1 VSLCNHITDDIEIG
15 KCERCTQIVYDI
27 NKVTMTEDI
36 RLKMKKYSIKAVPT
50 IIIDGEIKVIIIIII
65 IVIPDFPQICG
76 QDLYTI
82 LKRDYSIK

>member
-1 VSLCNHITDDIEIG
+1 MSLCNHITDDIEIG

-27 NKVTMTEDI
+27 NKMTTTEDI
-36 RLKMKKYSIKAVPT
+36 RLKMKKYSVKTVPT
-50 IIIDGEIKVIIIIII
+50 IIIDGEIKVIII
-65 IVIPDFPQICG
+65 IPDFPQICG